1 MQSYKIYEKKMID
14 KFAEDLSVIKYPE
27 FINRSTSIERLG
39 MYDGSTLIKKE
50 MDNISLFMLSYN
62 KQINRFSNT
71 ERYLSYR
78 KILMDSFVKLMN
90 KQVHYVEVVGTG
102 ADGSFSVLTN
112 ILINMFGKNR
122 AMKVIR
128 AHARYERAH
137 RLMDFIN
144 DYQVFDYSRCRTG
157 KKMNAVT
164 LMNMTKQE
172 IAELSDEDF
181 LTAVSG
187 NKFLYYYKV
196 FGYAQFNN
204 IIQICTNKGMDL
216 HGIMVNLPNQVNRRY
231 INEDGFVTE
240 EYKKEVTK
248 LLKYASTL
256 SRTKLTK
263 VLQFLNY
270 ERIRNGYNESWRDK
284 EIYMN
289 NVIFARNYVN
299 LKEISD
305 IRYVQGNMAGIIDRY
320 KYSDE
325 IHFSKEKTDI
335 IMIGEKTGCCF
346 RLGGMAKHLVIACLN
361 SSIAGIIK
369 GDYKGSPWF
378 AFVWEIG
385 IKNDE
390 GIVETHIILDNIECL
405 GRTIDEQFIY
415 EHIIPY
421 IENNTKYNRA
431 YLGTNY
437 NKVSRSY
444 TDHFNKIL
452 RPYRL
457 SLQGKRFY
465 NYFTHDDSYQ
475 LYPIYVRSEESKDKD
490 IKLNKTRL
498 TDVADIERA
507 IYVLLADK
515 RITDNDSDFNDTLL
529 YNYDHEIIVNTDKD
543 RLHFDTSEYSF
554 IFTNKQNPNKAIKF
568 AKAKEEQPKVE
579 GQDNEQPSE

>member
-1 MQSYKIYEKKMID
+1 MQSSKIYEKKLID
-14 KFAEDLSVIKYPE
+14 KFAEDLSTIKYPE
-27 FINRSTSIERLG
+27 FINRSTSVERLY
-39 MYDGSTLIKKE
+39 MYDGSTLVDKE

-62 KQINRFSNT
+62 KQANRFNKT
-71 ERYLSYR
+71 EKYLSYK
-78 KILMDSFVKLMN
+78 KILLDSFVKLMN
-90 KQVHYVEVVGTG
+90 KQVHYVEVLGRDASG
-102 ADGSFSVLTN
+102 GFSVLAN

-122 AMKVIR
+122 AMKIIR
-128 AHARYERAH
+128 AHARYERTH
-137 RLMDFIN
+137 NLMDFIS
-144 DYQVFDYSRCRTG
+144 DYQVFDHSRCRTG
-157 KKMNAVT
+157 KKLNAVM

-172 IAELSDEDF
+172 ISEMSDEDF
-181 LTAVSG
+181 LTAVAGS
-187 NKFLYYYKV
+187 KFLYYYKV

-204 IIQICTNKGMDL
+204 IIQVCSNKGMDL
-216 HGIMVNLPNQVNRRY
+216 HSILVNLPNSVNRRY
-231 INEDGFVTE
+231 ISEDGFVSE
-240 EYKKEVTK
+240 EYKKEVAK
-248 LLKYASTL
+248 LFKYASTL
-256 SRTKLTK
+256 SRPKLTK

-305 IRYVQGNMAGIIDRY
+305 IRYVQGNMSGIIDPY

-335 IMIGEKTGCCF
+335 ITIGEKTGCCF
-346 RLGGMAKHLVIACLN
+346 HLGGMAKHLVIACLN

-390 GIVETHIILDNIECL
+390 GIVETHLILDNIECL
-405 GRTIDEQFIY
+405 GRTIDEQFIND
-415 EHIIPY
+415 HIIPY

-444 TDHFNKIL
+444 TDQFSKIL

-475 LYPIYVRSEESKDKD
+475 LYPIYIRSEESRNKD
-490 IKLNKTRL
+490 IKLKKTRL

-515 RITDNDSDFNDTLL
+515 HITDNDSDFNDTLL

-543 RLHFDTSEYSF
+543 RLYFDTNEYSF
-554 IFTNKQNPNKAIKF
+554 IFTNKQNPDKVIKF
-568 AKAKEEQPKVE
+568 AKAKEEQPKV
-579 GQDNEQPSE
+579 DNKLLTVL

>member
-137 RLMDFIN
+137 RLMDLIN

-172 IAELSDEDF
+172 IAELSDKDF

-305 IRYVQGNMAGIIDRY
+305 IRYVQGNMSGIIDPY

-346 RLGGMAKHLVIACLN
+346 HLGGMAKHLVIACLN

-390 GIVETHIILDNIECL
+390 GIVETHLILDNIECL
-405 GRTIDEQFIY
+405 GRTIDEQFIND
-415 EHIIPY
+415 HIIPY

-444 TDHFNKIL
+444 TDQFSKIL

-475 LYPIYVRSEESKDKD
+475 LYPIYIRSEKSRNND
-490 IKLNKTRL
+490 IKLKKTRL

-507 IYVLLADK
+507 IYILLADK
-515 RITDNDSDFNDTLL
+515 RIADNDSDFSDTLL

-543 RLHFDTSEYSF
+543 RLYFDTNEYSF
-554 IFTNKQNPNKAIKF
+554 IFTNKQNPDKVIKF
-568 AKAKEEQPKVE
+568 VKAKEEQPEEE

>member
-122 AMKVIR
+122 AMKIIR

-144 DYQVFDYSRCRTG
+144 DYKVFDYSRCRTG

-216 HGIMVNLPNQVNRRY
+216 HSVMVNLPNQVNRRY

-305 IRYVQGNMAGIIDRY
+305 IRYVQGSMAGIIDPY

-335 IMIGEKTGCCF
+335 IMIGERTGCCF
-346 RLGGMAKHLVIACLN
+346 HLGGMAKHLVIACLN

-385 IKNDE
+385 VKNDE
-390 GIVETHIILDNIECL
+390 GIVETHLILDNIECL
-405 GRTIDEQFIY
+405 GRTIDEQFMY
-415 EHIIPY
+415 EHITPY

-444 TDHFNKIL
+444 TDQFSKIL

-475 LYPIYVRSEESKDKD
+475 LYPIYIRSEESRNKD
-490 IKLNKTRL
+490 IKLKKTRL

-515 RITDNDSDFNDTLL
+515 HITDNDSDFNDTLL

-543 RLHFDTSEYSF
+543 RLYFDTSEYSF
-554 IFTNKQNPNKAIKF
+554 IFTNKQNPDKVIKF
-568 AKAKEEQPKVE
+568 AKVKEEKPVEE

>member
-90 KQVHYVEVVGTG
+90 KQVHYVEVVGPG

-122 AMKVIR
+122 AMKIIR

-144 DYQVFDYSRCRTG
+144 DCQVFDYSRCRTG

-216 HGIMVNLPNQVNRRY
+216 HSVMVNLPNQVNRRY

-305 IRYVQGNMAGIIDRY
+305 IRYVQGNMSGIIDPY

-346 RLGGMAKHLVIACLN
+346 HLGGMAKHLVIACLN

-385 IKNDE
+385 VKNDE
-390 GIVETHIILDNIECL
+390 GIVETHLILDNIECL
-405 GRTIDEQFIY
+405 GRTIDEQFIND
-415 EHIIPY
+415 HIIPY

-444 TDHFNKIL
+444 TDLFNKIL

-475 LYPIYVRSEESKDKD
+475 LYPIYIRSEESRNKD
-490 IKLNKTRL
+490 IKLKKTRL

-515 RITDNDSDFNDTLL
+515 HITDNDSDFNDTLL
-529 YNYDHEIIVNTDKD
+529 FNYDHEIIVNTDKD
-543 RLHFDTSEYSF
+543 RLYFDTSEYSF
-554 IFTNKQNPNKAIKF
+554 IFTNKQNPDKVIKF
-568 AKAKEEQPKVE
+568 AKVKEEKPVEE
-579 GQDNEQPSE
+579 GQDNEQPAE

>member
-90 KQVHYVEVVGTG
+90 KQVHYVEVVGPG

-122 AMKVIR
+122 AMKIIR

-144 DYQVFDYSRCRTG
+144 DYQVFDYSRYRTG

-216 HGIMVNLPNQVNRRY
+216 HSVMVNLPNQVNRRY
-231 INEDGFVTE
+231 VNEDGFVTE

-305 IRYVQGNMAGIIDRY
+305 IRYVQGSMAGIIDPY

-346 RLGGMAKHLVIACLN
+346 HLGGMAKHLVIACLN

-390 GIVETHIILDNIECL
+390 GIVETHLILDNIECL
-405 GRTIDEQFIY
+405 GRTIDEQFIND
-415 EHIIPY
+415 HIIPY

-444 TDHFNKIL
+444 TDLFNKIL

-475 LYPIYVRSEESKDKD
+475 LYPIYIRSEESRNKD
-490 IKLNKTRL
+490 IKLKKTRL

-515 RITDNDSDFNDTLL
+515 HITDNDSDFNDTLL
-529 YNYDHEIIVNTDKD
+529 FNYDHEIIVNTDKD
-543 RLHFDTSEYSF
+543 RLYFDTSEYSF
-554 IFTNKQNPNKAIKF
+554 IFTNKQNPDKVIKF
-568 AKAKEEQPKVE
+568 AKVKEEKPVEE
-579 GQDNEQPSE
+579 GQDNEQPAE

>member
-1 MQSYKIYEKKMID
+1 MQSSKIYEKKLID
-14 KFAEDLSVIKYPE
+14 KFAEDLSTIKYPE
-27 FINRSTSIERLG
+27 FINRSTSVERLY
-39 MYDGSTLIKKE
+39 MYDGSTLVDKE

-62 KQINRFSNT
+62 KQANRFNKT
-71 ERYLSYR
+71 EKYLSYK
-78 KILMDSFVKLMN
+78 KILLDSFVKLMN
-90 KQVHYVEVVGTG
+90 KQVHYVEVLGRDASG
-102 ADGSFSVLTN
+102 GFSVLAN

-122 AMKVIR
+122 AMKIIR
-128 AHARYERAH
+128 AHARYERTH
-137 RLMDFIN
+137 NLMDFIS

-157 KKMNAVT
+157 KKLNAVM

-172 IAELSDEDF
+172 ISEMSDEDF
-181 LTAVSG
+181 LTAVAGS
-187 NKFLYYYKV
+187 KFLYYYKV

-204 IIQICTNKGMDL
+204 IIQVCSNKGMDL
-216 HGIMVNLPNQVNRRY
+216 HSILVNLPNSVNRRY
-231 INEDGFVTE
+231 ISEDGFVSE
-240 EYKKEVTK
+240 EYKKEVAK
-248 LLKYASTL
+248 LFKYASTL
-256 SRTKLTK
+256 SRPKLTK

-305 IRYVQGNMAGIIDRY
+305 IRYVQGSMAGIIDPY

-335 IMIGEKTGCCF
+335 IMIGERTGCCF
-346 RLGGMAKHLVIACLN
+346 HLGGMAKHLVIACLN

-385 IKNDE
+385 VKNDE
-390 GIVETHIILDNIECL
+390 GIVETHLILDNIECL
-405 GRTIDEQFIY
+405 GRTIDEQFMY

-444 TDHFNKIL
+444 TDQFSKIL

-475 LYPIYVRSEESKDKD
+475 LYPIYIRSEESRNKD
-490 IKLNKTRL
+490 IKLKKTRL

-543 RLHFDTSEYSF
+543 RLYFDTSEYSF
-554 IFTNKQNPNKAIKF
+554 IFTNKQNPNKVIKF

>member
-90 KQVHYVEVVGTG
+90 KQVHYVEVVGPG

-122 AMKVIR
+122 AMKVVR
-128 AHARYERAH
+128 THARYERAH

-216 HGIMVNLPNQVNRRY
+216 HSVMVNLPNQVNRRY

-289 NVIFARNYVN
+289 NVIFARNYFN

-305 IRYVQGNMAGIIDRY
+305 IRYVQGSMAGIIDPY

-346 RLGGMAKHLVIACLN
+346 HLGDMAKHLVIACLN

-390 GIVETHIILDNIECL
+390 GIVETHLILDNIECL
-405 GRTIDEQFIY
+405 GRTIDEQFMY

-515 RITDNDSDFNDTLL
+515 HITDKNSDFNDTLL

-543 RLHFDTSEYSF
+543 RLYFDTNEYSF
-554 IFTNKQNPNKAIKF
+554 IFTNKQNPDKVIKF
-568 AKAKEEQPKVE
+568 VKAKEEQPEEE